1 MIVQLLI
8 NQEKACDLKFRG
20 SAVISNL
27 NLRFQNS
34 KPKTDS
40 LVEIDLIR
48 KKTNTA
54 QWSRLQMHFQD
65 VNKEKEA
72 QKNRFR

>member
-54 QWSRLQMHFQD
+54 Q
-65 VNKEKEA
+65 
-72 QKNRFR
+72 